1 MKQLHRLLWLVLC
14 ILLLTVWGAA
24 TVTAGH
30 GGADDTEASE
40 AVTTPSAYR
49 EVEEYL
55 PPELSE
61 LLPDGLFSEDLST
74 AFTAAEELTQWE
86 YLLQAVL
93 SAVGLRL
100 DHAVGLLCILL
111 GLILLAAVMGRLR
124 EGLRGTSGETVGL
137 CLRLTVYTAIV
148 LQVAGTLE
156 TVQEYF
162 TRLNTLTAGMIP
174 AMGVLYALGGNVG
187 QAAVN
192 GELMLVFLTV
202 CEYVSATVT
211 PPVCAVCMTF
221 SLMEAFGT
229 KLTLAPLC
237 EQVKK
242 WYTWLLGF
250 IMFLL
255 GLALSAQSTLVG
267 RADSLGMKGVK
278 YAVGSMIPTVGG
290 AIAGTLSTVAAGV
303 GALRGVC
310 GISGI
315 VLVAL
320 LLLPTLAELLLLRAA
335 LRLAATSATL
345 LGCGGEAKLLGEMAS
360 VHGYLAAAVS
370 VCAVLFVF
378 ALALL
383 AHSGVAVGSA

>member
-1 MKQLHRLLWLVLC
+1 MKMLFRVLWCALCLL
-14 ILLLTVWGAA
+14 ILTVCGAA
-24 TVTAGH
+24 AITA
-30 GGADDTEASE
+30 ANTDPADTEAFE
-40 AVTTPSAYR
+40 TVTTPSAYQD
-49 EVEEYL
+49 VEGYI
-55 PPELSE
+55 PPELSDI
-61 LLPDGLFSEDLST
+61 LPDGLFSEDLETSL
-74 AFTAAEELTQWE
+74 TAAEELTKWE
-86 YLLQAVL
+86 YLLEAVL

-100 DHAVGLLCILL
+100 DHAIGLLCTLL

-124 EGLRGTSGETVGL
+124 EGLGGTSGEAFGF
-137 CLRLTVYTAIV
+137 CLRLTIYTAMV
-148 LQVAGTLE
+148 LCIAGTLE
-156 TVQEYF
+156 TVQVF
-162 TRLNTLTAGMIP
+162 FSQLNTLTAGMIP
-174 AMGVLYALGGNVG
+174 AMGVLYALGGNLG

-202 CEYVSATVT
+202 CEYVSAAVT

-221 SLMEAFGT
+221 SLMDAFGT

-255 GLALSAQSTLVG
+255 GLALSAQSVLVG

-303 GALRGVC
+303 SVLRGVC
-310 GISGI
+310 GVSGI

-320 LLLPTLAELLLLRAA
+320 LLLPVLVELLLLRAA

-345 LGCGGEAKLLGEMAS
+345 LGCDGEARLLGEMAS

-370 VCAVLFVF
+370 ICAVLFVF
-378 ALALL
+378 ALTLL
-383 AHSGVAVGSA
+383 AHSAVAVG

>member
-1 MKQLHRLLWLVLC
+1 MKILRRTVGAVLSLL
-14 ILLLTVWGAA
+14 ILTVCGAM
-24 TVTAGH
+24 TVTAS
-30 GGADDTEASE
+30 DTEAFE
-40 AVTTPSAYR
+40 AVTTPTAYQD
-49 EVEEYL
+49 VEGYI

-61 LLPDGLFSEDLST
+61 LLPDGLFSEDLETSL
-74 AFTAAEELTQWE
+74 TAAEKLTEWE

-100 DHAVGLLCILL
+100 NAAVGLLCTLL

-124 EGLRGTSGETVGL
+124 EGLGGTSGEAFGF

-148 LQVAGTLE
+148 LRIAGTVE
-156 TVQEYF
+156 TVQRYF
-162 TRLNTLTAGMIP
+162 TQLNTLTAGMIP
-174 AMGVLYALGGNVG
+174 AMGVLYALGGNLG

-192 GELMLVFLTV
+192 GEMMLVFLTV

-229 KLTLAPLC
+229 RLTLAPLC

-242 WYTWLLGF
+242 WYAWLLGF

-255 GLALSAQSTLVG
+255 GLALSAQSVLVG

-303 GALRGVC
+303 SVLRGVC

-320 LLLPTLAELLLLRAA
+320 LLLPVLVELLLFRAA
-335 LRLAATSATL
+335 LRLAATSASL
-345 LGCGGEAKLLGEMAS
+345 LGCDGEARLLGEMAS

-370 VCAVLFVF
+370 ICAVLFVF
-378 ALALL
+378 ALTLL
-383 AHSGVAVGSA
+383 VHSAVAVG